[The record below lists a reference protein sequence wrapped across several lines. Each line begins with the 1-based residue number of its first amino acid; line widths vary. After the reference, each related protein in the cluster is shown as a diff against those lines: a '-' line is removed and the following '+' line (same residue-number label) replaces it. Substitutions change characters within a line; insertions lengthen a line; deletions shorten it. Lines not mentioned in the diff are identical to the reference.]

1 MMNKEIADE
10 VIRRQEIYQGSPDEV
25 YELGIT
31 IQNEELGK
39 VFIPR
44 AQLCLLGEEAKTGVL
59 GRIINYVPYMFDEED
74 CYFVGSCSLA
84 VEKNLAILPGCRFE
98 DVRVGDQLTGVVEA
112 IGMFEVQVNLGGA
125 VGIIRKSDL
134 LFEELTA
141 AGDIINVR
149 VVHKDAE
156 KQSLTLTQF
165 LFRPPV
171 KQEKPQ
177 DDEGIVWNPEA
188 VSELPRFAK
197 SPLSPADELADPMA
211 ELNALIGLESIKQDV
226 RSLVNLVRMQRIR
239 EQKGL
244 KSIPVSLHLVFT
256 GNPGTGKTSVAR
268 ILAQLYRQIGV
279 LKYGQLVEVDRSG
292 LVAGY
297 LGQTALKT
305 QEKINEAMGG
315 ILFIDEAYTLSSEHD
330 QYGKEAID
338 TLMKRM
344 EDDRG
349 KFVVI
354 AAGYQKEMEDFMNV
368 NPGLASRFTHK
379 MHIEDYNEDE
389 LLAIFKK
396 MASKDNYTLSPA
408 AEFKLM
414 DLICRKVV
422 SKSNSFGNAR
432 EMRNMLDE
440 TIQQLSVRVSAMPQ
454 SEVTQETYQMILP
467 EDIKDEL

>member
-10 VIRRQEIYQGSPDEV
+10 IIRRQEIYQGSPDEV
-25 YELGIT
+25 YELGVN
-31 IQNEELGK
+31 IQNEELGR

-44 AQLCLLGEEAKTGVL
+44 AQLCLLGEDAKTAVL
-59 GRIINYVPYMFDEED
+59 GRIINYVPYMFDEEES
-74 CYFVGSCSLA
+74 YFVGSCSLA
-84 VEKNLAILPGCRFE
+84 VEKNLAILPGCSFE

-149 VVHKDAE
+149 VVHKDGE
-156 KQSLTLTQF
+156 KRSLTLTQF
-165 LFRPPV
+165 LFRPAV
-171 KQEKPQ
+171 KEEKPK
-177 DDEGIVWNPEA
+177 DDEGVVWNPEA
-188 VSELPRFAK
+188 VSELPRFAN
-197 SPLSPADELADPMA
+197 SPLAPSDELADPMA
-211 ELNALIGLESIKQDV
+211 ELNSLIGLESIKQDV
-226 RSLVNLVRMQRIR
+226 RSLINLVRMQRIR

-315 ILFIDEAYTLSSEHD
+315 ILFIDEAYTLAKEGND
-330 QYGKEAID
+330 FGQEAID
-338 TLMKRM
+338 TLLKAM
-344 EDDRG
+344 EDRRG
-349 KFVVI
+349 EFVVVV
-354 AAGYQKEMEDFMNV
+354 AGYEKPMETFINS
-368 NPGLASRFTHK
+368 NPGLKSRFNKFFKFPDYSVPELIRIFDALCEKFDYSITDEAHAAAVAR
-379 MHIEDYNEDE
+379 IERMER
-389 LLAIFKK
+389 
-396 MASKDNYTLSPA
+396 SKGEHFA
-408 AEFKLM
+408 
-414 DLICRKVV
+414 
-422 SKSNSFGNAR
+422 NAR
-432 EMRNMLDE
+432 DIRNYFE
-440 TIQQLSVRVSAMPQ
+440 TIVTRQANRIATSFDIPDD
-454 SEVTQETYQMILP
+454 EVFTLTV
-467 EDIKDEL
+467 EDV